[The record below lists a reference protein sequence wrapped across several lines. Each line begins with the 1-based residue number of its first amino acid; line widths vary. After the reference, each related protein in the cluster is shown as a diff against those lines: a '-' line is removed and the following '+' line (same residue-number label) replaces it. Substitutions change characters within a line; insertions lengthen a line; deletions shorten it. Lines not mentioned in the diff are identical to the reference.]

1 MNNRRNPII
10 FVGLSLI
17 VVVSG
22 YLIYDNFIVSDPVIE
37 AGINNGDMLLDQTI
51 PNIDGSESV
60 SFSDYRGSVLIIDFM
75 APWCPPCIG
84 QISILR
90 EIELIEGVEVL
101 SINID
106 PNYEMAF
113 LKNFR
118 TKEGINW
125 FFGHNPK
132 TAIDFEVTGIPTLLI
147 VDQRGFIVYRGF
159 YTTIKDFD
167 TILADLID

>member
-1 MNNRRNPII
+1 MSNRRNLII
-10 FVGLSLI
+10 FVGISLI

-22 YLIYDNFIVSDPVIE
+22 YLIYGNFIVSDPVVE
-37 AGINNGDMLLDQTI
+37 AGINIGDLLFDQTI
-51 PNIDGSESV
+51 PNVDGSESI

-90 EIELIEGVEVL
+90 EVELIDGVEVL

-106 PNYEMAF
+106 PNYDMTF
-113 LKNFR
+113 LNKFGNE
-118 TKEGINW
+118 EGINW
-125 FFGHNPK
+125 FFGHNPN

-147 VDQRGFIVYRGF
+147 ADQRGFIVYRGF